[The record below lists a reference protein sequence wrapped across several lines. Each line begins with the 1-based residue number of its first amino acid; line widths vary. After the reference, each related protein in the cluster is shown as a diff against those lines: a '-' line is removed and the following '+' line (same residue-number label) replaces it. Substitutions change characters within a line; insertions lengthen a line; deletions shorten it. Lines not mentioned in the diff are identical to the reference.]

1 MQCTVRKCVSIFLA
15 LIYILKYIM
24 NITCW
29 FALLEQSISSFCWCW
44 WWRISQAFWWL
55 SLALTNKKAHRPIP
69 ITTEQLSD
77 ADILYVRSKF
87 RRNVIKSVSGHSL
100 TSSSHCNFYF
110 STGHIQI
117 STHSFKGSLSLFSYA
132 IALSICKTKPFF
144 DRGRRR
150 PPANPLQI
158 YILSFSSFI

>member
-1 MQCTVRKCVSIFLA
+1 MTITV
-15 LIYILKYIM
+15 
-24 NITCW
+24 
-29 FALLEQSISSFCWCW
+29 
-44 WWRISQAFWWL
+44 
-55 SLALTNKKAHRPIP
+55 
-69 ITTEQLSD
+69 QLSD

-150 PPANPLQI
+150 PPANPLYI
-158 YILSFSSFI
+158 YIFNFNSFIYNCRPPISVHIPRHIQYILMDSLNYFSHHS